1 MQIIDVIKSFIFK
14 SLYFFA
20 GAIICLQVMH
30 LDQYV
35 SLCFYITFILTIAF
49 WVICAGQGLAKT
61 ELLMLVAVIVAI
73 INVLINAAV
82 YDYAVTVQYIK
93 KLLSFLS
100 ALLFFSATY
109 KTQPNNAEYKW
120 LYSIIHV
127 VSYFLIF
134 SYFFQKQQMYEING
148 IASNYLTFG
157 FTNPNLTG
165 LFLAGIVMLQINQ
178 LFSLKYKWKRMICF
192 IEICCLLYFIWE
204 TQARNALFAVLIF
217 LIFLCLTGVKKSD
230 FIFSKK
236 FVSWLI
242 SLWPMLFAITYL
254 LLIQVK
260 RITKW
265 FYFLETPGK
274 DIGSRT
280 EIWERFIRLW
290 TESPLFGAYGQASN
304 GTGSFQCHN
313 THIDILVSY
322 GPIVLLLVCMAI
334 FSLIYLGGTHKSKYK
349 RFMTVGFASTML
361 LGTGEAAIFSGG
373 LSIYLYVGA
382 FLLLRNYEPNESGYV
397 LKL

>member
-1 MQIIDVIKSFIFK
+1 MQTIDVIQSFILK

-20 GAIICLQVMH
+20 GAIVCLQVMH

-35 SLCFYITFILTIAF
+35 SLSFYITFIFTFIF
-49 WVICAGQGLAKT
+49 WVISAGKKLGKI
-61 ELLMLVAVIVAI
+61 ELLMIAAVVVAFV
-73 INVLINAAV
+73 NVLINAAI
-82 YDYAVTVQYIK
+82 YDYSITVQYIK
-93 KLLSFLS
+93 KFLSFS
-100 ALLFFSATY
+100 STLLFFSASY
-109 KTQPNNAEYKW
+109 KTKIDKATYDW
-120 LYSIIHV
+120 LYSIIFA
-127 VSYFLIF
+127 VSAFMILSFFL
-134 SYFFQKQQMYEING
+134 QKQQMYRING
-148 IASNYLTFG
+148 VVANYLTFG

-165 LFLAGIVMLQINQ
+165 LFLAGIVMLQINH
-178 LFSLKYKWKRMICF
+178 LPSLKYTWKRIICF
-192 IEICCLLYFIWE
+192 GEICCFLYFIWE

-217 LIFLCLTGVKKSD
+217 LIFLCLTCVKKSD

-236 FVSWLI
+236 IASWLI

-254 LLIQVK
+254 LLIRVK

-274 DIGSRT
+274 DIWSRT

-322 GPIVLLLVCMAI
+322 GPIVLLLVCIAI
-334 FSLIYLGGTHKSKYK
+334 FYLIYIGRTNKSKYK
-349 RFMTVGFASTML
+349 QFMTVGFASAML

-373 LSIYLYVGA
+373 LSIYLYAGA

-397 LKL
+397 LEL